1 MFIKSQ
7 TTHSGP
13 RRDGIW
19 LWQGIYHRDLR
30 MENLLLD
37 GQYNSPNLK
46 ISDFAYSKNAVL
58 DSQPKTN
65 VGSPSYT
72 PPELLLAV
80 RNEGSAYDG
89 AAIDVWSSGVI
100 LFFMLTGQLPFQVC
114 FGAPPCSEPVKVLS
128 CSFTYRRLV
137 LGGHPLLHAHGAA
150 SPPGALLK
158 HNPDTV
164 VKPYSH
170 SRGWECMPC
179 SGHIHSDVWS
189 LGVILFVMLT
199 GQLPFQVCFRI
210 PPCSIHTYLSQDDI
224 RERGTSLGMPVCP
237 RADMVH

>member
-1 MFIKSQ
+1 MRRFIIINQLQAAEWVSPRGFTCPVMQ
-7 TTHSGP
+7 QLTASAAVGHGTGP
-13 RRDGIW
+13 RLKHD
-19 LWQGIYHRDLR
+19 LLQGIYHRDLR

-100 LFFMLTGQLPFQVC
+100 LFFMLTGQLPFQV
-114 FGAPPCSEPVKVLS
+114 S
-128 CSFTYRRLV
+128 C
-137 LGGHPLLHAHGAA
+137 
-150 SPPGALLK
+150 
-158 HNPDTV
+158 
-164 VKPYSH
+164 VKPPPYRH
-170 SRGWECMPC
+170 S
-179 SGHIHSDVWS
+179 
-189 LGVILFVMLT
+189 ML
-199 GQLPFQVCFRI
+199 
-210 PPCSIHTYLSQDDI
+210 D
-224 RERGTSLGMPVCP
+224 
-237 RADMVH
+237 